1 MPLTHH
7 HVNVD
12 VHVFSGIVIVMSI
25 FCHCHCHQ
33 SLATVVAGVA
43 FAAHGGCIL
52 CGRRGIWC
60 MSRGKSISASS
71 SIIVIASISWFLF
84 LLLNFLLLTSPF

>member
-1 MPLTHH
+1 MLMFT
-7 HVNVD
+7 
-12 VHVFSGIVIVMSI
+12 FFLALSSSCQFFAIVI
-25 FCHCHCHQ
+25 HQ